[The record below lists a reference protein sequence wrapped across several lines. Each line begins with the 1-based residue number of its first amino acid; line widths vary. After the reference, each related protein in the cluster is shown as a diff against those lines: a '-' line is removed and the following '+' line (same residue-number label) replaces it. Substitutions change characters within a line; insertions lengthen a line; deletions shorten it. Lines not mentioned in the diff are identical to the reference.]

1 MNWGLIV
8 DLTLKAFFGL
18 DAVVFIIAALGLNVQ
33 FGYAG
38 LLNFGQAAFMAAGAY
53 GLGMSTYYWGVSWW
67 WGIVFGLV
75 YASVLAVIVGVP
87 TLRLRADYLAIVT
100 IALAELVRLVVRS
113 VTHKAKFG
121 GTDGL
126 KGFATGFQNIN
137 PFAQHNKRC

>member
-1 MNWGLIV
+1 MDWELILQ
-8 DLTLKAFFGL
+8 LTLQAFFGL

-67 WGIVFGLV
+67 WGILFGAMYAAALALV
-75 YASVLAVIVGVP
+75 VGVP

-113 VTHKAKFG
+113 VTHRTSSAEAM
-121 GTDGL
+121 D
-126 KGFATGFQNIN
+126 
-137 PFAQHNKRC
+137 